1 MKIGDV
7 IRDVS
12 VVFLDTGPVIYLV
25 EKNPQYDAVITSFFN
40 QIDQGVISAVTS
52 PITLAE
58 CLIVPVRSNQASLQ
72 QDYTQLIV
80 NGSNTRFAP
89 INRTAGIWA
98 ANLRAKY
105 NLRLIDALQLGVA
118 LDTGCDAFL
127 TNDAMLRRVIEIN
140 VIMVDD
146 LES

>member
-7 IRDVS
+7 IRGVS

-25 EKNPQYDAVITSFFN
+25 EKNPQYDAVITSFFD

-52 PITLAE
+52 PITLVE

-89 INRTAGIWA
+89 INRRAGIWA

-105 NLRLIDALQLGVA
+105 NLRLIDSLQLGVA

-127 TNDAMLRRVIEIN
+127 TNDAMLRRVVEIN
-140 VIMVDD
+140 VSMVDD

>member
-7 IRDVS
+7 IRGVS

-25 EKNPQYDAVITSFFN
+25 EKNPQYDAVITSFFD

-89 INRTAGIWA
+89 INRRAGIWA

-127 TNDAMLRRVIEIN
+127 TNDAMLRRVVEIN